1 MEISCKSPGI
11 SQKMKKV
18 RITVLRKEFY
28 PEYADEY
35 LTEGQSVVRALY
47 SRLGMNLFLRAAR
60 KCRRDFV
67 RGLD

>member
-1 MEISCKSPGI
+1 
-11 SQKMKKV
+11 MKKV